1 MTTIDFITQLF
12 CRVDDKLAQ
21 AHKNQKHTKAKLYP
35 SEVVTIALLFALKGV
50 GNRAFYRWI
59 ENNYKSLF
67 PNLPERT
74 RLFRLFNRH
83 HHLTDMFMAN
93 PSLIGVI
100 DTYGIELIHPRREG
114 RSEQQVGKKGISN
127 QRWIVGGKLCVLVN
141 HLGLIVDWDCATANV
156 YDGSRFQHIV
166 DNVSDQMVV
175 FADQGFAKVDWHPIN
190 LRICPRGQWNDRMVI
205 ETILSMLTGICH
217 LKKVTHRCWVYFKTR
232 LAFTM
237 ALFNLLVQWDGWP
250 SNSDGFVPL
259 SIAQFNL

>member
-1 MTTIDFITQLF
+1 MTTLDFITQLF
-12 CRVDDKLAQ
+12 CRVDDKLTQ
-21 AHKNQKHTKAKLYP
+21 ANKNQKHTKANLYP

-83 HHLTDMFMAN
+83 HHLTDMFMAS

-100 DTYGIELIHPRREG
+100 DTYGIELLHPRREG
-114 RSEQQVGKKGISN
+114 RACGQIGKKGISN
-127 QRWIVGGKLCVLVN
+127 QRWIVGCKLCLLVN

-166 DNVSDQMVV
+166 DNVTDQMVV
-175 FADQGFAKVDWHPIN
+175 FADQGFTKVDCHPVN
-190 LRICPRGQWNDRMVI
+190 LRICPRGQWNDRMLI
-205 ETILSMLTGICH
+205 ETILPMLTGVCH
-217 LKKVTHRCWVYFKTR
+217 LKKVAHRCWAYFKTR

-237 ALFNLLVQWDGWP
+237 ALFNLLVQWDGLP

-259 SIAQFNL
+259 SMAQFTL